1 MPNESLLATH
11 LFMFTGFMRVRWCSG
26 MRFKMAFETED
37 SSRITGLA
45 SFALYRF
52 VKILESEVS
61 RFWLFSFAS
70 CFLYDR
76 WPPSLCDRAVRRDSL
91 GMGCGLRVARR
102 DGEQRVES
110 TCILYFFLSVA
121 VGNKKTSEERT
132 GRRDGERRVESEG
145 RGGER
150 RSNKEGE

>member
-1 MPNESLLATH
+1 
-11 LFMFTGFMRVRWCSG
+11 

-37 SSRITGLA
+37 SSRISWFMGTIA
-45 SFALYRF
+45 SFEFRPNSLAQF
-52 VKILESEVS
+52 PLETSIGIV
-61 RFWLFSFAS
+61 FS